1 MVTRPILMPNVFNLT
16 PFEMKVVKSR
26 PCDYR
31 FSRLAISNQLHLPA
45 NAFTLLELV
54 ISIAITVTVLFA
66 ASTIAVSELRVG
78 IKFYVYQ
85 SLRDQM
91 ARVTFLIESE
101 VGESSSFAQ
110 QAECPGNVVNGDIF
124 LFGLRHSYVR
134 AEAAGAAA
142 AARTI
147 CYFNRRVNADQ
158 ANPVFDLYRIGP
170 PFDPVTGV
178 LGTDADALVLIS
190 PGTQLLNSNQETG
203 VDINNSTATTCTT
216 CDGRTLSYSISLQHD
231 TAFNSTNPRVW
242 NLGYRP
248 VDANNNPIVFT
259 NRILSL
265 CVSSNTASGWCS
277 GQ

>member
-1 MVTRPILMPNVFNLT
+1 MPNAINLT
-16 PFEMKVVKSR
+16 PFEMKVAKLR
-26 PCDYR
+26 PRGHR
-31 FSRLAISNQLHLPA
+31 FSRLAILNKLHLPA

-66 ASTIAVSELRVG
+66 AATIAVSELRVG

-101 VGESSSFAQ
+101 VGESSSFVQ
-110 QAECPGNVVNGDIF
+110 QADCPGNVVNGDIF
-124 LFGLRHSYVR
+124 LFGLRHSYVQ
-134 AEAAGAAA
+134 AGAATGGA
-142 AARTI
+142 TASRTI

-158 ANPVFDLYRIGP
+158 ANPVFDLFRIGP

-178 LGTDADALVLIS
+178 LGSGADALVLIS
-190 PGTQLLNSNQETG
+190 PGTQLLNGNQATG
-203 VDINNSTATTCTT
+203 VDINNSTATTCDT

-231 TAFNSTNPRVW
+231 TALNSTNPRVW

-248 VDANNNPIVFT
+248 VDAANNPIVFT